1 MPLDAARCQKRGRV
15 WWSRWCPVRCQSING
30 SQLAIVATSS
40 TTGGTSGFG
49 SGFGYGYDSSDCST
63 SGNFRAFHSRAH
75 APVSISQVAL
85 ISFERPRVLRYLPA
99 LVLFFLTNLQKPIPF
114 GLLYPSK
121 TQKKKDDYKKHV
133 RFVRLSLGD
142 WIGCYALALLF
153 APHNLQIKKLLF
165 AFNTNANTRRIRD

>member
-114 GLLYPSK
+114 GFLYPSK
-121 TQKKKDDYKKHV
+121 TKKK
-133 RFVRLSLGD
+133 RLQKTRPFRS
-142 WIGCYALALLF
+142 AF
-153 APHNLQIKKLLF
+153 AGRLNWMLCSCP
-165 AFNTNANTRRIRD
+165 AFCAP

>member
-99 LVLFFLTNLQKPIPF
+99 LVLFFLPNLQKPIPF
-114 GLLYPSK
+114 GFLYPSK
-121 TQKKKDDYKKHV
+121 THKKK
-133 RFVRLSLGD
+133 RLQKTRPFRS
-142 WIGCYALALLF
+142 AF
-153 APHNLQIKKLLF
+153 AGRLNWMLCSCP
-165 AFNTNANTRRIRD
+165 AFCAP